1 MRSADRELLI
11 VLFGGIG
18 HPLASRCAAQMVVS
32 PRFRA
37 FLVQYRG
44 KIGRKV
50 RSLERADSWSD
61 LWLELWMAARLL
73 SDRRFELVYESY
85 SAKKMRGPDL
95 TAVFRTHVTCNIE
108 IKHVRAELSSAKWAE
123 IVCSKLGQFPSGA
136 VNVLLVGTSMP
147 TEQCCMAETA
157 IFELSRLA
165 QSRADALF
173 QRYGLFGGRWFCSPA
188 GPFLSG
194 VVQVT
199 HWDPAGEG
207 RLYLSQMKSSGPQCP
222 ANGSRPSAP
231 CLDP

>member
-11 VLFGGIG
+11 SLFGGIG

-157 IFELSRLA
+157 ILELSRLA

-173 QRYGLFGGRWFCSPA
+173 QRYGLLGA
-188 GPFLSG
+188 GEYARQLVRLSG

-207 RLYLSQMKSSGPQCP
+207 RLYLWTNPVARNVLP
-222 ANGSRPSAP
+222 TDLARA
-231 CLDP
+231 LLA

>member
-1 MRSADRELLI
+1 MRSADRELLSG
-11 VLFGGIG
+11 LFGGIG

-50 RSLERADSWSD
+50 RSLETAESWRD

-85 SAKKMRGPDL
+85 SAKKIRGPDL

-157 IFELSRLA
+157 ISELSRLA
-165 QSRADALF
+165 QSRADTLF
-173 QRYGLFGGRWFCSPA
+173 QRYGLLGA
-188 GPFLSG
+188 GEYARQLVRLSG
-194 VVQVT
+194 VLQVT
-199 HWDPAGEG
+199 DWDPAGEG
-207 RLYLSQMKSSGPQCP
+207 RLYLWTNPVARNVLP
-222 ANGSRPSAP
+222 TDLARA
-231 CLDP
+231 LLA